1 MTQVELQ
8 QIRDFET
15 RVRGLMLEYCKLQ
28 KENEQLKEIIEQG
41 EEEIKQLKSEVR
53 NSKNDY
59 QTLKMAK
66 LLEVTDGDV
75 ARARQR
81 ITNLVRQVNHCI
93 NMLDDVEMKDKRQET
108 KDERGETKEERKKT
122 RDKKREIG
130 QMTFSFD

>member
-15 RVRGLMLEYCKLQ
+15 RVRGLMLEYRKLQ

-93 NMLDDVEMKDKRQET
+93 NMLDDVEMR
-108 KDERGETKEERKKT
+108 DER
-122 RDKKREIG
+122 
-130 QMTFSFD
+130 